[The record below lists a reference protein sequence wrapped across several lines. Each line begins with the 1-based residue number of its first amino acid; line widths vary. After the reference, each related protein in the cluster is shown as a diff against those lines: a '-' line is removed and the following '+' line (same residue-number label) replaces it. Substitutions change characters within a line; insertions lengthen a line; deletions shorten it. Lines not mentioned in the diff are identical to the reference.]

1 MASRPPRTSLL
12 RRPWVWVPMLLV
24 DALLLF
30 AVVAWV
36 MYERV
41 PSVAAPCRGCATPVR
56 VLDHDLY
63 YRSLGSDTTSPPIVV
78 LHGGPGHSS
87 QSFKGALDFLG
98 GTHRVVFYDQR
109 GSGYSEATPRRADYT
124 VQGLVEEVEALR
136 RDVLHADRIIVL
148 GHSFGGAL
156 AQRYTLAHPDRVERL
171 VLVGSTPAN
180 NGMGSAFV
188 WRWLGPALW
197 ATALGLPPAD
207 PAEADRWFAGD
218 PEGSADRLYDRS
230 RAAEVLGDSGP
241 VRFTTWRDVSRSVAG
256 PLDEEG
262 LRRLRVPTLVIYG
275 AADSPFTGKDVASG
289 ICGLIPDCMAVGFD
303 RSGHWPFL
311 EEPDRFRDVVTTFLT
326 NGR

>member
-1 MASRPPRTSLL
+1 MAAAQSRPSLL

-24 DALLLF
+24 DALLVY

-36 MYERV
+36 LYDRV
-41 PSVAAPCRGCATPVR
+41 PSVAAPCQDCATPVT
-56 VLDHDLY
+56 VLDYQLY
-63 YRSLGSDTTSPPIVV
+63 FRALGADTTRPPIVV

-87 QSFKGALDFLG
+87 QSFKGTLDFLAA
-98 GTHRVVFYDQR
+98 THRVVFYDQR
-109 GSGYSEATPRRADYT
+109 GSGYSSATGRREDYT
-124 VQGLVEEVEALR
+124 AQGLVEELEALR
-136 RDVLHADRIIVL
+136 RDVLQAERIIVL

-156 AQRYTLAHPDRVERL
+156 AQRYALAHPNRVERL

-180 NGMGSAFV
+180 NGMGNALV

-197 ATALGLPPAD
+197 ATALGFPPAD
-207 PAEADRWFAGD
+207 PAKADRWFGGD
-218 PEGSADRLYDRS
+218 PGDSADRLYDPS
-230 RAAEVLGDSGP
+230 RAVELLGDSGP
-241 VRFTTWRDVSRSVAG
+241 VRFTTWRDIQRSVAG
-256 PLDEEG
+256 PLDGAG
-262 LRRLRVPTLVIYG
+262 LRSLGAPTLVIYG

-311 EEPDRFRDVVTTFLT
+311 EEPDRFRDVVTTFLM